1 MHRALLISLSIV
13 VVVAIPL
20 NSATASPRTVPIYQ
34 PDAFIGTIGLHLY
47 DTDATTYMQSK
58 KHLDPGTT
66 FVSRVSMG
74 NDGNTDDSFAVLGG
88 SSQKPYKITYWSGKT
103 DITSQVVAGTYVT
116 GTIAPAASE
125 MIKIKFKIS
134 ANAKPYSGITTPLT
148 LTSQGDSTVD
158 AVSVCLWTKT
168 H

>member
-1 MHRALLISLSIV
+1 MRRSLLIILSIV
-13 VVVAIPL
+13 VAVAIPL
-20 NSATASPRTVPIYQ
+20 NSAGASLRTTPTYQ
-34 PDAFIGTIGLHLY
+34 PDAFIGSIGLHLY
-47 DTDATTYMQSK
+47 DTDPTTYMQSK

-66 FVSRVSMG
+66 FLSRVSMG
-74 NDGNTDDSFAVLGG
+74 NDGSAGDSFAVLGG
-88 SSQKPYKITYWSGKT
+88 GSQKPYKITYWSGKT
-103 DITSQVVAGTYVT
+103 DITSQVMAGTYVT
-116 GTIAPAASE
+116 GTIAPGASE
-125 MIKIKFKIS
+125 MIKIKSKIS